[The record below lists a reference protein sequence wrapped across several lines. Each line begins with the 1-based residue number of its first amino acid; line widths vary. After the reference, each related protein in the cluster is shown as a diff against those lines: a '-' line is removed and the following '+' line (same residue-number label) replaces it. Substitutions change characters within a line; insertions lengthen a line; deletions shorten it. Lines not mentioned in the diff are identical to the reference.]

1 MIRRKVEW
9 RQRVSRP
16 LCDESSMEGRNVGD
30 ERPKRVWWRRRAD
43 QQAEG
48 LTSRVTNGQGAACR
62 IGEEW
67 VWKSPVV
74 TIFEHLKTKTT
85 KA

>member
-9 RQRVSRP
+9 KQRVSRP
-16 LCDESSMEGRNVGD
+16 LCDESNMEGRNVGD
-30 ERPKRVWWRRRAD
+30 ERLKRVWWRRRAD
-43 QQAEG
+43 QRVEG
-48 LTSRVTNGQGAACR
+48 LTSRAANGQGAVCQT
-62 IGEEW
+62 GEER

-74 TIFEHLKTKTT
+74 TDFEHLKTKTT